1 MSKLKKKDPTASKQ
15 PEGGSVKSKN
25 IVISVASIL
34 VVVLAA
40 CGGAPATSEPTPDIA
55 AVRTSAASTVE
66 AKFTLTA
73 AAFTPTLQPAP
84 ADTATPEPTATD
96 TEEPVA
102 VITNAEGTP
111 VELCDSLGYELAT
124 VDVNV
129 PDNTIMSPGQDFIKT
144 WLVKNT
150 GACPWGAGY
159 VLVYAGYA
167 DKMSGQFIAMNEVI
181 QPGQEVEVSVQF
193 KAPDKA
199 GEYLSAWTMQ
209 NPQGVSFPEIVFVK
223 IIVQ

>member
-1 MSKLKKKDPTASKQ
+1 MKHKTI
-15 PEGGSVKSKN
+15 
-25 IVISVASIL
+25 IVCAVLIL
-34 VVVLAA
+34 AVLLSA
-40 CGGAPATSEPTPDIA
+40 CGASSTPEPTPDVA

-73 AAFTPTLQPAP
+73 AAFTPTPQSILPP
-84 ADTATPEPTATD
+84 ETDTPEPEATATE
-96 TEEPVA
+96 TEAAVA
-102 VITNAEGTP
+102 VITNEEGTP
-111 VELCDSLGYELAT
+111 IELCDSLGYDILT

-144 WLVKNT
+144 WRVKNT

-159 VLVYAGYA
+159 VLAYAGYA
-167 DKMSGQFIAMNEVI
+167 DPMSGQFIAMNEVI

-193 KAPDKA
+193 KAPDVA
-199 GEYLSAWTMQ
+199 GEYLSAWSMQ
-209 NPQGVSFPEIVFVK
+209 NPQGVAFPERVFIK